1 MYELWHIG
9 AAYVVGTAAG
19 IGIFRHVIRE
29 DLVSRAIDTLVDND
43 YVRTYR
49 DDSGITHLYKW
60 YELDD
65 LLEDAKIRVLNGE
78 RSSELTESEIEIIEN
93 MDPEEIGQIFDE
105 LIEEERKSEKD
116 DTP

>member
-19 IGIFRHVIRE
+19 IGIFRHMVRE
-29 DLVSRAIDTLVDND
+29 DLVSRAIDTLVEND
-43 YVRTYR
+43 YVRTYQDR
-49 DDSGITHLYKW
+49 DGITHLYKW

-65 LLEDAKIRVLNGE
+65 LLEDAKIRIREHGPDP
-78 RSSELTESEIEIIEN
+78 EIDPSDLEIIES
-93 MDPEEIGQIFDE
+93 MDPEEISAILEE
-105 LIEEERKSEKD
+105 LIEEEKNEKD